1 MRTTILRVTRCVNLD
16 QLYTFR
22 DTDLLPKIVFPAGIL
37 QPPFF
42 SLEWSVVFAVAMI
55 FPHHASG
62 QDICHMVHLAWLP
75 HTNSR
80 LVVPLRT
87 HLTRKLM
94 KNGQHAFDSTGR
106 LYNQQG
112 KLEEWWTRQTSD
124 AYQIRQDCI
133 VEQYSGIYF

>member
-1 MRTTILRVTRCVNLD
+1 MRCVNLD
-16 QLYTFR
+16 HLCTFR

-42 SLEWSVVFAVAMI
+42 SLEWFVVFAVAMI
-55 FPHHASG
+55 FPHHRSG
-62 QDICHMVHLAWLP
+62 QDIYHMVHLAWLP

-80 LVVPLRT
+80 LVSLRT
-87 HLTRKLM
+87 RFTRQLM
-94 KNGQHAFDSTGR
+94 KNGQHAFDSAGR